1 MKKTNLVGALV
12 MALLIL
18 IALPL
23 GVHTSFTRLREEVAW
38 EFYGDDAGFAIYDSI
53 ETREDAAHNMVTIA
67 EKYTN
72 QYPQL
77 VDLASE
83 LEYWAT
89 ASERSYSDT
98 YQEEA
103 EANRQMSA
111 AAQALYQ
118 ELRSVQLEERD
129 LIYPDQLMAQMES
142 EQDKIDRS
150 SYNDKA
156 RAYNEKLSAFPFNLL
171 RGIAGVPSMA
181 TFDSTDG

>member
-83 LEYWAT
+83 LEYWAN

-103 EANRQMSA
+103 EANREMGA

-118 ELRSVQLEERD
+118 ELKNVQLEERD

-142 EQDKIDRS
+142 EQDKINRS
-150 SYNDKA
+150 SYNEDA
-156 RAYNEKLSAFPFNLL
+156 REFNARLEKFPVNLL
-171 RGIAGVPSMA
+171 RGVAGVEPLA
-181 TFDSTDG
+181 TFDYE

>member
-23 GVHTSFTRLREEVAW
+23 GVHTSFSRLREEVSW
-38 EFYGDDAGFAIYDSI
+38 DFYGDDAGFSIYNSI

-77 VDLASE
+77 VDLVSE
-83 LEYWAT
+83 LDYWAT

-103 EANRQMSA
+103 EANREMGA

-118 ELRSVQLEERD
+118 ELKNVQLEERD

-142 EQDKIDRS
+142 EQDKLNRS
-150 SYNDKA
+150 TYNDKA
-156 RAYNEKLSAFPFNLL
+156 RAYNAKLSAFPFNLL
-171 RGIAGVPSMA
+171 RGIAGVPTMA

>member
-1 MKKTNLVGALV
+1 MKKMNLVGALV

-23 GVHTSFTRLREEVAW
+23 GCTPSFNRLREEVAW

-77 VDLASE
+77 MDPGQRAGVLGPTPRS
-83 LEYWAT
+83 W
-89 ASERSYSDT
+89 SYSDT

-103 EANRQMSA
+103 EANRQMGV

-129 LIYPDQLMAQMES
+129 LIYPDQLMAQMEFGAG
-142 EQDKIDRS
+142 QDRPLQLQRRS
-150 SYNDKA
+150 PG
-156 RAYNEKLSAFPFNLL
+156 L
-171 RGIAGVPSMA
+171 
-181 TFDSTDG
+181 